1 MREVIYNVV
10 RVANLNSG
18 GQFGGQSNGQ
28 SDAVKKRDKRK
39 SIARDASR
47 TFNKTLQVPKINKYV
62 YLHESHIV
70 YIFYR
75 GFRVKEGLSC
85 VFSSKH

>member
-62 YLHESHIV
+62 YLHESHNDH
-70 YIFYR
+70 IF
-75 GFRVKEGLSC
+75 
-85 VFSSKH
+85 